1 MCLCTYITHLGGQLV
16 NVALL
21 LLHAFIGAALI
32 AHAMQKLFVFRLDGT
47 AAYLRSFGFRAPRLM
62 ALAVIGTEF
71 SGGILLGLG
80 LLLPVGAML
89 VASTMLVAART
100 DHRGRGWF
108 ITGSGVEFV
117 ATNAV
122 VAVALAGSGGGKY
135 SLDRALSLHASG
147 LSWAVGAALAGIAG
161 AGLVLSRLFRR
172 VPDTAARRTSFDDAV
187 HLEDAGEHQT
197 RDVPAMS

>member
-1 MCLCTYITHLGGQLV
+1 V

-80 LLLPVGAML
+80 LLLPVVRCSSPPRCWSLPEPTIAAG
-89 VASTMLVAART
+89 VGSSPDRASSLWRRTPSSRSRSQVPVAANTRLT
-100 DHRGRGWF
+100 ARSACTHRACRGR
-108 ITGSGVEFV
+108 S
-117 ATNAV
+117 
-122 VAVALAGSGGGKY
+122 
-135 SLDRALSLHASG
+135 
-147 LSWAVGAALAGIAG
+147 
-161 AGLVLSRLFRR
+161 
-172 VPDTAARRTSFDDAV
+172 VP
-187 HLEDAGEHQT
+187 
-197 RDVPAMS
+197 P